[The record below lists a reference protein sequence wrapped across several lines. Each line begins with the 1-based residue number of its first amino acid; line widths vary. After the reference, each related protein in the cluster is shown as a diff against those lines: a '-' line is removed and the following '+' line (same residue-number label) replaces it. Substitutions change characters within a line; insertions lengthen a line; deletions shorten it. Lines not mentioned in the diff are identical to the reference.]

1 MPRKPRVI
9 RREKSVDHEDD
20 RITDFGFHPA
30 ENESENNKLELEAP
44 VNETEKIKFL
54 VAPNFEENP
63 LIDGI
68 NPRPDGKTGGNF
80 GKEKISN
87 PGEAQSSS
95 TTIKICDEDGNN
107 PENKSRVEEEVDEET
122 DGDNKTPNKWYRYVL
137 YVCLVF
143 ALDITLAVILLYK

>member
-87 PGEAQSSS
+87 PGVAQSSS
-95 TTIKICDEDGNN
+95 TIIKICYEDGNN

-122 DGDNKTPNKWYRYVL
+122 DGDNGTPYRWYRYML
-137 YVCLVF
+137 YVYMIFVF
-143 ALDITLAVILLYK
+143 DLLLALIFTYT